1 MKRSQLYEIFARGD
15 RPLIDFLD
23 YSIRSIQPDLLFMFL
38 VRDYQSIPSAPKAVA
53 LYDMFCAPG
62 APGRISSR
70 TLLPP
75 FDLRLAKAITPLIGS
90 TLLPPKYLFDFL
102 STDLAKNSPSLK
114 KIRRYRLDRS
124 PVENL
129 PNARMTAPQRH
140 FVDKIWEPIIRPRL
154 VAAGFWRVGTIA

>member
-23 YSIRSIQPDLLFMFL
+23 YSVRSIQSDLLFMFL
-38 VRDYQSIPSAPKAVA
+38 IRDYQGIPSAAKAVA
-53 LYDMFCAPG
+53 LYDMFCAPQ

-75 FDLRLAKAITPLIGS
+75 FDSRLAKAVTPLTGS
-90 TLLPPKYLFDFL
+90 GLLPPKYLFDFL
-102 STDLAKNSPSLK
+102 YTDLAKNSPSLK
-114 KIRRYRLDRS
+114 RIRRYKTDRS

-129 PNARMTAPQRH
+129 PDGKMTAPQRH
-140 FVDKIWEPIIRPRL
+140 FVEKIWEPIIRPRL
-154 VAAGFWRVGTIA
+154 VTAGFWRVAAIA